1 MDFAERYGPWAVI
14 AGASEGTGASFARQ
28 AAAKGL
34 NLVLIARRQGPLDTL
49 AKDVREKF
57 GVEVVTA
64 SIDLAALDAPQHVAA
79 AAGAREVGLFI
90 FNAGADPNG
99 KYFLDADYKVWADLV
114 QRNVNTTMACTYH
127 FAGPMAKRG
136 RGGILLLNSGAC
148 YQGIVTMGPYS
159 GSKAFVLA
167 FAEGLWGDLHDKG
180 VDVLTLVMNKT
191 DTPEFRR
198 YMKEHGMPF
207 PADAA
212 SADDVAALGLE
223 RLPHGP
229 IQNWGEADDEVK
241 MTMQSSKARRERA
254 IMINAG
260 VKRMMGHK

>member
-1 MDFAERYGPWAVI
+1 MDFAKRYGPWAVI

-28 AAAKGL
+28 VAARGV
-34 NLVLIARRQGPLDTL
+34 NLVLIARRQAPLDAL
-49 AKDVREKF
+49 AKEVRAQY
-57 GVEVVTA
+57 GVEAVTA
-64 SIDLAALDAPQHVAA
+64 SIDLAALDAPQKVAA
-79 AAGAREVGLFI
+79 AAGEREVGLFI

-99 KYFLDADYKVWADLV
+99 QFFLDADYQVWADLV
-114 QRNVNTTMACTYH
+114 QRNVNTTMACTYN

-148 YQGIVTMGPYS
+148 YQGIVTMGPYC

-180 VDVLTLVMNKT
+180 VDVLTLVMSKT

-198 YMKEHGMPF
+198 YMEEHGMPF
-207 PADAA
+207 PSDAA
-212 SADDVAALGLE
+212 SADEVAALGLE

-229 IQNWGEADDEVK
+229 IQNWGEADDEAK
-241 MTMQSSKARRERA
+241 MTLQSSRARRERSM
-254 IMINAG
+254 MINAG
-260 VKRMMGHK
+260 TKRMMGHK